1 MSYLLVKSI
10 LITVEKTLSKERRG
24 KMNISI
30 KISEN
35 ITEEIQILDTSQ
47 VNFSADLVLTGLI
60 ILSVVLIL
68 GVNSSI
74 IKWVVK
80 KIL

>member
-1 MSYLLVKSI
+1 
-10 LITVEKTLSKERRG
+10 
-24 KMNISI
+24 MNISI

-47 VNFSADLVLTGLI
+47 VNFSADVVLTGLI

-74 IKWVVK
+74 IKWVVEK
-80 KIL
+80 KYCD